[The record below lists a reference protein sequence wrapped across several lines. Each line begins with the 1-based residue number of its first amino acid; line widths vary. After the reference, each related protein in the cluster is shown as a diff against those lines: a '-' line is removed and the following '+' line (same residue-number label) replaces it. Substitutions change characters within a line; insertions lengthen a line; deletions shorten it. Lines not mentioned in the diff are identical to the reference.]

1 MSASC
6 FFSASFMARDAS
18 QTSVVPL
25 MRALMPVPEPP
36 PVTWMVVAGC
46 FFMYSSAQ
54 RCPSTT
60 IVSEPFTVTVPAR
73 AGFAPSVPA
82 ARVAAA
88 SAIFA
93 PVLIFI
99 GLSPSDVLVKVLR
112 RAEGNA
118 CSPGLVDVLRAA
130 FASLPGGRWFL
141 CRASCPAAGDM
152 TVTTPKRFRAVV
164 ALGTSTTFS
173 AL

>member
-1 MSASC
+1 MATVISTGGAPAFSASC
-6 FFSASFMARDAS
+6 FFSTSFMARDAS

-25 MRALMPVPEPP
+25 MSALIPVPDPP
-36 PVTWMVVAGC
+36 PVTWMVVAAC
-46 FFMYSSAQ
+46 FFMYSSAH

-60 IVSEPFTVTVPAR
+60 IVSEPFTVTAPAR

-99 GLSPSDVLVKVLR
+99 GLSPFDVLVKVLR
-112 RAEGNA
+112 RAETGT
-118 CSPGLVDVLRAA
+118 
-130 FASLPGGRWFL
+130 
-141 CRASCPAAGDM
+141 PAPRGSSM
-152 TVTTPKRFRAVV
+152 P
-164 ALGTSTTFS
+164 
-173 AL
+173 